1 MRKLF
6 NIYQARAEL
15 REFGE
20 YYQEMEHIMEHIIDY
35 VVIRDLR
42 FVSNRKE
49 QKDVQVFTSM
59 ARKLLGQYAKF
70 FT

>member
-20 YYQEMEHIMEHIIDY
+20 YYQEMEHIIDY
-35 VVIRDLR
+35 VVIRDLK